1 MNGLSCATT
10 NKLTGITFSERILE
24 IGIHEIMIRFGGCKR
39 PLSTKVWSVA
49 KKGENINQLKQETIE
64 LKEKK
69 ITIKVNAISIN
80 PIDQWILNGR
90 LETIQNLKYKL
101 KEIF

>member
-1 MNGLSCATT
+1 MAKS
-10 NKLTGITFSERILE
+10 
-24 IGIHEIMIRFGGCKR
+24 GG
-39 PLSTKVWSVA
+39 
-49 KKGENINQLKQETIE
+49 NINQLKQETIE
-64 LKEKK
+64 LKENK

-90 LETIQNLKYKL
+90 LETIQNLKYKI

>member
-10 NKLTGITFSERILE
+10 NKFTGITFLERILE
-24 IGIHEIMIRFGGCKR
+24 IGIHEKMIRFGGSKR

-49 KKGENINQLKQETIE
+49 KSGGNINQLKQETIE

-90 LETIQNLKYKL
+90 LETIQNLKYKI

>member
-10 NKLTGITFSERILE
+10 DHDTHQQIFS
-24 IGIHEIMIRFGGCKR
+24 EIMIRFGGSKR

-49 KKGENINQLKQETIE
+49 KTGGNINQLKQETIH
-64 LKEKK
+64 LKEDK

-101 KEIF
+101 KEYF